1 MTISNWWPLAL
12 LVCIP
17 IIILLYMLKQKAQEY
32 PFSSSMLWKEI
43 FNNIEAT
50 KPWEKLKKNLLM
62 ILQILTILLLIVALM
77 APYLKRGGRRYD
89 NVVLVIDTSA
99 SMGLRY
105 NEDHTRLE
113 EAVERAVD
121 YIDSLSETS
130 QVTILT
136 AGQEAQIVKT
146 NVTDKAELKKALRG
160 LQVTD
165 LSGDASVAVS
175 VVQSMTSQ
183 WEQYQAVFMTD
194 TSMELGNLDAQVMN
208 LYTDYQNLSM
218 DYVSY
223 GTEYDEAG
231 NASMTV
237 IGKITNDTDQDV
249 TTDVNLYGDDTLLM
263 VQSVVIPAGGS
274 QTVYFSQVNFTGS
287 VLMAEINRKDDLEAD
302 NRAYTVV
309 REEGQK
315 RVLLVTDDNM
325 FLEKAV
331 MNIPWVDLY
340 KTSQLSAVGK
350 SEEYDLYIFDGKL
363 PETLPE
369 QGNILYVN
377 PGSWGDIVQA
387 ETLSNVSVAFT
398 DTELTRYIAG
408 DSFGVTAGKAYE
420 RPIWADG
427 FLTSGS
433 SCLGYYGETAGRRV
447 AVLGFDI
454 HQSDLALQADF
465 PILISNLMD
474 YMMVSG
480 MVSEDYY
487 ATGDKIVFNGNING
501 SDLTVQDPN
510 GVSSVLAAAAATNAY
525 TDTDQAGVYT
535 VSQTVNGE
543 ERQEKFVVRFPVEQ
557 ESHQDGET
565 AVSNETK
572 NEEAQTLSGGRELR
586 NLVILILLFALAVEW
601 FVYVRQH

>member
-99 SMGLRY
+99 SMGIRY

-136 AGQEAQIVKT
+136 ADQEAQIVKT

-420 RPIWADG
+420 QPIWADG

>member
-99 SMGLRY
+99 SMGIRY

-136 AGQEAQIVKT
+136 ADQEAQIVKT

-218 DYVSY
+218 DYVS
-223 GTEYDEAG
+223 
-231 NASMTV
+231 
-237 IGKITNDTDQDV
+237 
-249 TTDVNLYGDDTLLM
+249 
-263 VQSVVIPAGGS
+263 
-274 QTVYFSQVNFTGS
+274 
-287 VLMAEINRKDDLEAD
+287 
-302 NRAYTVV
+302 
-309 REEGQK
+309 
-315 RVLLVTDDNM
+315 
-325 FLEKAV
+325 
-331 MNIPWVDLY
+331 
-340 KTSQLSAVGK
+340 
-350 SEEYDLYIFDGKL
+350 
-363 PETLPE
+363 
-369 QGNILYVN
+369 
-377 PGSWGDIVQA
+377 
-387 ETLSNVSVAFT
+387 
-398 DTELTRYIAG
+398 
-408 DSFGVTAGKAYE
+408 
-420 RPIWADG
+420 
-427 FLTSGS
+427 
-433 SCLGYYGETAGRRV
+433 
-447 AVLGFDI
+447 
-454 HQSDLALQADF
+454 
-465 PILISNLMD
+465 
-474 YMMVSG
+474 
-480 MVSEDYY
+480 
-487 ATGDKIVFNGNING
+487 
-501 SDLTVQDPN
+501 
-510 GVSSVLAAAAATNAY
+510 
-525 TDTDQAGVYT
+525 
-535 VSQTVNGE
+535 
-543 ERQEKFVVRFPVEQ
+543 
-557 ESHQDGET
+557 
-565 AVSNETK
+565 
-572 NEEAQTLSGGRELR
+572 
-586 NLVILILLFALAVEW
+586 
-601 FVYVRQH
+601 

>member
-99 SMGLRY
+99 SMGIRY

-113 EAVERAVD
+113 ESVERAVD

-136 AGQEAQIVKT
+136 ADQEAQIVKT

>member
-99 SMGLRY
+99 SMGIRY

-136 AGQEAQIVKT
+136 ADQEAQIVKT

-474 YMMVSG
+474 YKMVSG

>member
-99 SMGLRY
+99 SMGIRY

>member
-77 APYLKRGGRRYD
+77 APYLKRGGKRYD

-99 SMGLRY
+99 SMGIRY
-105 NEDHTRLE
+105 NEEHTRLE

-121 YIDSLSETS
+121 YVDSLSETS
-130 QVTILT
+130 QVTILS
-136 AGQEAQIVKT
+136 ADQEAQIVKT
-146 NVTDKAELKKALRG
+146 NVTDKAELKKALRS

-165 LSGDASVAVS
+165 LSGDASIAVS

-183 WEQYQAVFMTD
+183 WEQYQAVFLTD
-194 TSMELGNLDAQVMN
+194 TSMELGNLEAQIVN
-208 LYTDYQNLSM
+208 LYTDYRNLSM

-223 GTEYDEAG
+223 GTEYDEDG
-231 NASMTV
+231 NASITV
-237 IGKITNDTDQDV
+237 IGKITNGTDQDV

-263 VQSVVIPAGGS
+263 VQSVQIPAGGS

-287 VLMAEINRKDDLEAD
+287 VLMAEINSKDDLDAD

-309 REEGQK
+309 RTEGQK
-315 RVLLVTDDNM
+315 RVLLVTDDNL

-377 PGSWGDIVQA
+377 PGTWGDIVQT
-387 ETLSNVSVAFT
+387 ETLNNVSVAFA
-398 DTELTRYIAG
+398 DTELTRYVAG
-408 DSFGVTAGKAYE
+408 DSFGVTAGRAYE
-420 RPIWADG
+420 RPIWADS

-433 SCLGYYGETAGRRV
+433 NCLGYYGETSGRRV

-487 ATGDKIVFNGNING
+487 MTGDKIVFNGNVNG
-501 SDLTVQDPN
+501 SDLTVLDPN
-510 GVSSVLAAAAATNAY
+510 GIAATLPAAAATNAY
-525 TDTDQAGVYT
+525 TDTDRAGVYT

-557 ESHQDGET
+557 ESHPDGEAT
-565 AVSNETK
+565 AADETK
-572 NEEAQTLSGGRELR
+572 QEESQTLSGGRELR
-586 NLVILILLFALAVEW
+586 NLFLLLLLLALAVEW

>member
-99 SMGLRY
+99 SMGIRY

-136 AGQEAQIVKT
+136 ADQEAQIVKT
-146 NVTDKAELKKALRG
+146 NVTDKTELKKALRG

-369 QGNILYVN
+369 QGNVLYVN

-565 AVSNETK
+565 TVSNETK

>member
-99 SMGLRY
+99 SMGIRY

-136 AGQEAQIVKT
+136 ADQEAQIVKT

-263 VQSVVIPAGGS
+263 VQSVLVPAGGS
-274 QTVYFSQVNFTGS
+274 QTVYFSQVNFKGS
-287 VLMAEINRKDDLEAD
+287 VLMAEIKAKDDLDAD

-340 KTSQLSAVGK
+340 KTSQLSAVGR

-369 QGNILYVN
+369 QGNIIYVN
-377 PGSWGDIVQA
+377 PGSWGDIVQT

-408 DSFGVTAGKAYE
+408 DSFGVTAGKTYE

-433 SCLGYYGETAGRRV
+433 SCLGYYGEAAGRRV
-447 AVLGFDI
+447 AVMGFDI

-510 GVSSVLAAAAATNAY
+510 GVSSTLAAAAATNAY

-543 ERQEKFVVRFPVEQ
+543 ERQEKFVVRFPIEQ

-565 AVSNETK
+565 AASGETDK
-572 NEEAQTLSGGRELR
+572 EETQTLSGGRELR
-586 NLVILILLFALAVEW
+586 NLFILILLFALAVEW